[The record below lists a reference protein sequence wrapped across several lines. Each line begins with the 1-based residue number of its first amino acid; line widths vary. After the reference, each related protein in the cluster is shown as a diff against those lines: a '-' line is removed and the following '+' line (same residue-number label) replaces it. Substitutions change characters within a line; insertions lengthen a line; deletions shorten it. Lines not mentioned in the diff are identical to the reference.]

1 MEDFS
6 EDWDLAFEDVFPKSL
21 KEALEGIK
29 EIPTYGERGASR
41 FMYNLLKLKKD
52 KRREIVEKI
61 LQAVEVLRPC
71 KECFL
76 ITDRELCPI
85 CSDEK
90 RSKKFICV
98 VEESQ
103 DAYAIERLERYK
115 GVYHVLQG
123 RIAPLEGISA
133 EDLTIDVLM
142 ERIKRYQPKEVILA
156 TNPNVEGEATAN
168 YIAGLIRR
176 KFPNVKVTRTA
187 YGFQFGSLIEFVDEY
202 SLEKSIENRK

>member
-1 MEDFS
+1 MG
-6 EDWDLAFEDVFPKSL
+6 FEDIFPKAL
-21 KEALEGIK
+21 KEALESIT

-41 FMYNLLKLKKD
+41 FMYNLLKLQKEE
-52 KRREIVEKI
+52 REKVAKAI
-61 LQAVEVLRPC
+61 LEAVEVLRPC

-85 CSDEK
+85 CSDER

-133 EDLTIDVLM
+133 EDLTIDKLM
-142 ERIKRYQPKEVILA
+142 ERIERYQPKEVILA

-168 YIAGLIRR
+168 YIASLVKRR
-176 KFPNVKVTRTA
+176 FPSVKITRTA

-202 SLEKSIENRK
+202 SLEKSFENRK